1 MLAAGPIVFYVIAAA
16 MAAVALTFVLPR
28 LLLRRGA
35 DADGSRD
42 ASNVTIHRSALA
54 DLEREHASGGLD
66 DSQFDDARDELARRL
81 LAEQAD
87 DQPPRRSSRTVASAV
102 AIALAL
108 PLAAFGLYAIVG
120 DPRAVSEVRASDDSP
135 ASIEVEL
142 ERHLARHPRDARG
155 HVMLARVRMQADRF
169 AEAAASY
176 EAALGLSPKV
186 AADAGVWCEYA
197 DALGMA
203 QGGTLT
209 GKPSELIAKAL
220 ALDASHPKALE
231 MAGSAAYERREFAA
245 AARHW
250 RTLLQSM
257 RIDAAGR
264 DELAAAVARAERLAS
279 TSLPPAEPS
288 SRGG

>member
-87 DQPPRRSSRTVASAV
+87 DLPPRRSSRTVASAV

-169 AEAAASY
+169 ADAA
-176 EAALGLSPKV
+176 
-186 AADAGVWCEYA
+186 
-197 DALGMA
+197 GMA

-264 DELAAAVARAERLAS
+264 DELAAAVARAER
-279 TSLPPAEPS
+279 
-288 SRGG
+288 